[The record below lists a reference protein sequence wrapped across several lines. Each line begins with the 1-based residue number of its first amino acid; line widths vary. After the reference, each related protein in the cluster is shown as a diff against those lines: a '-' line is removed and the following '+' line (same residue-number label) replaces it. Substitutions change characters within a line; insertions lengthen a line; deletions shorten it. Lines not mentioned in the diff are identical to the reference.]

1 MKTSTFLKPLFVA
14 LLLTTMSLTASAY
27 DFMVDGIAYNIN
39 GASVVTVTFLG
50 NNNYY
55 SGDINIPSSV
65 TYNGITYAV
74 RFIGNAAFSNC
85 VDLTSVVI
93 PNSVQ
98 SINAETFN
106 GCSGLVNVTIP
117 NSIIIIGDNAFKDC
131 SSLTSVFI
139 PNSVTDISYNAFWG
153 CSGLVS
159 IKVDSNNQVYDSR
172 DNCNAIIQT
181 SKNNLL
187 FGCKN
192 TIIPNTVT
200 SIGMAFYNC
209 SGLTSINIHNSITS
223 ISGLAFAGCTN
234 LESVNWNAINC
245 NDFSDDYGP
254 FRGLSNIKTFSFG
267 EEVEHIPA
275 NLCAGLTGLT
285 SVIIPNSVSSVGKR
299 AFLNCSGLANI
310 TIGNS
315 VASFGIFAFASCS
328 SLTDVTLP
336 SSVTTITEGLFM
348 DCSNLK
354 SVTIPNSITSIEK
367 RVFDGCGSLTSV
379 TIPNSVSSIG
389 EDSFR
394 NCMGLTTVY
403 WNAKNCNGFSST
415 SAPFRG
421 IGIKSFFIG
430 EEVECLPS
438 YLCKGLSEL
447 TSITISNSVTSI
459 GYGVFHECWGLTSMK
474 VESGNHVYDSRN
486 NCNAIIETASNML
499 FLGCKNT
506 IIPNSVTSIGSSAF
520 YNCKGLISIS
530 IPNSVT
536 EIVGFYGCS
545 DLTNVTFGNSVVS
558 IGGNAFSECSS
569 LKSIIIPNS
578 VTSIGDDAFSKCS
591 SLKSIIIPNSVT
603 SMGGGIFRD
612 CTSMTNVTIGNS
624 VKTIGNGAFRGC
636 TALGDVI
643 CLLPKPIVIDA
654 SVFQDVPVHG
664 YCDLHVPEGTKVRY
678 EAMDVWKE
686 FAIIVEDAGQGGGQ
700 TGIKGDVNGDGKV
713 NVSDV
718 AALINIILGII

>member
-117 NSIIIIGDNAFKDC
+117 NSIIKIGDNAFKDC

-172 DNCNAIIQT
+172 DNCNAIIET
-181 SKNNLL
+181 ASNML
-187 FGCKN
+187 FLGCKN
-192 TIIPNTVT
+192 TIIPNSVT

-254 FRGLSNIKTFSFG
+254 FSGLSNIKTFSFG

-275 NLCAGLTGLT
+275 NLCAGLTGLA

-328 SLTDVTLP
+328 SLTNVTLP

-367 RVFDGCGSLTSV
+367 RVFDGCGSLTSI

-394 NCMGLTTVY
+394 NCIGLTTVY
-403 WNAKNCNGFSST
+403 WNAKNCKGFSST

-486 NCNAIIETASNML
+486 NCNAIIETTNNML

-506 IIPNSVTSIGSSAF
+506 IIPNSVTSIGGSAF

-530 IPNSVT
+530 IPNSV
-536 EIVGFYGCS
+536 INIGGSSFYGCS
-545 DLTNVTFGNSVVS
+545 DLTNVTLGNSVIT
-558 IGGNAFSECSS
+558 IGEYAFKECNG

-578 VTSIGDDAFSKCS
+578 VNTIK
-591 SLKSIIIPNSVT
+591 
-603 SMGGGIFRD
+603 GGAFRD
-612 CTSMTNVTIGNS
+612 CTSMTSVTIGNS
-624 VKTIGNGAFRGC
+624 VTTIGNAIFMGC
-636 TALGDVI
+636 RALGDVI

-664 YCDLHVPEGTKVRY
+664 YCDLHVPEGSKVRY

-700 TGIKGDVNGDGKV
+700 SHPKGDLNGDGKV

-718 AALINIILGII
+718 TALINIILGVI